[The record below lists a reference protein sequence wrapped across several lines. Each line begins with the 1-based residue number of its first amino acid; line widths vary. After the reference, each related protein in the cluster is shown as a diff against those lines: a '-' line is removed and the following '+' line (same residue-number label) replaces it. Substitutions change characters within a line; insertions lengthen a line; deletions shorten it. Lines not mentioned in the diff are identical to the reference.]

1 VRIADFDAPEEEKA
15 TVIKGKTRKKRPH
28 FHIFP
33 IETLR
38 LLFMEKI
45 LKKLWMRYKKLFEH
59 V

>member
-45 LKKLWMRYKKLFEH
+45 LKKLWMRYK
-59 V
+59 